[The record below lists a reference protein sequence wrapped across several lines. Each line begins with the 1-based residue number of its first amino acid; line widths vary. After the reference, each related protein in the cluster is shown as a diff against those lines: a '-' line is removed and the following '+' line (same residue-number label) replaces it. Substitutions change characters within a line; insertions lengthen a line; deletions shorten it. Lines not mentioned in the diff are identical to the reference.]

1 MMDKFLGI
9 FLFCFGAVVGS
20 FLNVCIYRLQRKES
34 IVQPR
39 SHCPHCKHPIAWYD
53 NIPFLSYILLGARCR
68 HCRARISFRYF
79 IVEMLSASLA
89 LVLLNYLG
97 LSLFFWIY
105 FAFFSSLIVASFI
118 DIDIREI
125 PDEISLGGVV
135 IGLLLSAIFPQLH
148 STVSHGLAFGRAC
161 LGLLIGGGAIYIT
174 GLIGNVI
181 FRKESMGGGDVK
193 LMAMVGAF
201 FGWKLV
207 LLTFFIAPF
216 FGAAV
221 GVVLKIKKGQSL
233 IPYGPFLSLAALIS
247 FLWGEKII
255 AWLL

>member
-1 MMDKFLGI
+1 MIDNLLRV
-9 FLFCFGAVVGS
+9 FLFCFGAAVGS
-20 FLNVCIYRLQRKES
+20 FLNVCIYRLPRKES
-34 IVQPR
+34 IVRPR
-39 SHCPHCKHPIAWYD
+39 SHCPHCKEFIAWYD
-53 NIPFLSYILLGARCR
+53 NIPFLSYILLRGRCR
-68 HCRARISFRYF
+68 HCREQISFRYF
-79 IVEMLSASLA
+79 IVEMLTACLI
-89 LVLLNYLG
+89 LLLFNYLG

-105 FAFFSSLIVASFI
+105 FVFFCSLIVASFI
-118 DIDIREI
+118 DIAIREI
-125 PDEISLGGVV
+125 PDEITLGGMV
-135 IGLLLSAIFPQLH
+135 IGLLLSTVFAQLH
-148 STVSHGLAFGRAC
+148 STVSHGLALGRAC
-161 LGLLIGGGAIYIT
+161 LGLLAGGGAIYIT

-201 FGWKLV
+201 FGWQLA

-221 GVVLKIKKGQSL
+221 GLVLKIKKGQSL